1 MNENID
7 ARIANYIAIL
17 QNKELAN
24 LLGKDVYYKIQEAI
38 GIYVATTSKE
48 MIDEYKRKQEAQA
61 RVDEVSRL
69 FK

>member
-24 LLGKDVYYKIQEAI
+24 LLGKDVYYKIPYL
-38 GIYVATTSKE
+38 IYFHS
-48 MIDEYKRKQEAQA
+48 IL
-61 RVDEVSRL
+61 VSLLHIYILQQYSLL
-69 FK
+69 FYYQSVVMPLYQ